1 MENVLTEGTDM
12 NENILEKYRQYLRR
26 EYRKKRTAYN
36 YYIYTKLFLQEINKP
51 VEKITKRD
59 TLKWKEY
66 IVHKYKPN
74 GNARRISSVNRFF
87 KWLGKK
93 ELTLQV
99 TKQEESNKIV
109 LGEKEL
115 QDYLE
120 ASKDNPLLHMIAL
133 LQIDGLLRPS
143 EFSHLKLSNI
153 DLENQNFYL
162 DDTKTGNNYIIISP
176 RLLEAIQDY
185 LPYRNPLPEFED
197 YLIIIPNGK
206 YRGRP
211 PSPFGGYIN
220 NQTKKLAIKAG
231 IKKYVSPYIIKPS
244 VMTLD
249 FNNNVNPKIIQRKAR
264 HKKIESTLR
273 YNHTNDEMVR
283 KHFEKQQLNMN
294 GLDNK
299 DKARILFNRYLS
311 GEIDIETFKQS
322 LDLLAE
328 KETRHKY
335 YQGIGYV

>member
-1 MENVLTEGTDM
+1 M
-12 NENILEKYRQYLRR
+12 NEEILEKYRQYLRR
-26 EYRKKRTAYN
+26 EYRKRRTAYN
-36 YYIYTKLFLQEINKP
+36 YYIFTKLFLQWTNKP
-51 VEKITKRD
+51 VEKITKED
-59 TLKWKEY
+59 MLKWKEDIIHNY
-66 IVHKYKPN
+66 RPN
-74 GNARRISSVNRFF
+74 GNIRRISSVNRFF

-93 ELTLQV
+93 DFILQV
-99 TKQEESNKIV
+99 PKQEESNKIV

-115 QDYLE
+115 QNYIE
-120 ASKDNPLLHMIAL
+120 ASKSDPLMHLIAL

-143 EFSHLKLSNI
+143 EFSNLKLSNI

-176 RLLEAIQDY
+176 RLLEALKYY

-197 YLIIIPNGK
+197 YLIIIPNGR
-206 YRGRP
+206 YSGRP
-211 PSPFGGYIN
+211 PTQFGGFIN
-220 NQTKKLAIKAG
+220 YQTKKLAVKAG
-231 IKKYVSPYIIKPS
+231 IKKYISPYIIKPS

-283 KHFEKQQLNMN
+283 KHFEKQQININ

-299 DKARILFNRYLS
+299 DRARILFNRYLS

-322 LDLLAE
+322 LDLLTE
-328 KETRHKY
+328 KETKHKR